1 MEATLR
7 NGGDGRQYIG
17 ARRNGSS
24 NYFNGKMSEMIME
37 NRERTEQEVS
47 DYYNATKNNYPTT
60 LNSLQNINLTP
71 TNEINITPNNNG
83 SGTVLDI

>member
-1 MEATLR
+1 M
-7 NGGDGRQYIG
+7 G
-17 ARRNGSS
+17 
-24 NYFNGKMSEMIME
+24 M
-37 NRERTEQEVS
+37 
-47 DYYNATKNNYPTT
+47 YNATKDNYPAT